1 MKYGIVWI
9 IILCTAL
16 QAQEQNEQLKAVALN
31 VAEVCCA
38 CKQDT
43 SAVQEEIDLNS
54 TMIDMLKTST
64 GQLQSEIDELDMAST
79 ITLPMLTG
87 FVDTTNPPTILQGT
101 GFTVAGVG
109 NGVTNILFNTPFA
122 TAPYVVAVVN
132 TNSNGS
138 PAAVDAVTTTGFTL
152 RTYRNTSAPHLPGAQ
167 QAFFWVIE

>member
-1 MKYGIVWI
+1 MKYNIVWI
-9 IILCTAL
+9 ILSMTL
-16 QAQEQNEQLKAVALN
+16 QAQEEQNEQLKAVAIN

-38 CKQDT
+38 CTQGT
-43 SAVQEEIDLNS
+43 SAVQTAIDRNS

-64 GQLQSEIDELDMAST
+64 GQLQSEIDELDMVAT

-87 FVDTTNPPTILQGT
+87 FVFTANPPTILQGT
-101 GFTVAGVG
+101 GFTVAGVT
-109 NGVTNILFNTPFA
+109 NGETNITFNTPFA
-122 TAPYVVAVVN
+122 SAPYVVAVVN

-152 RTYRNTSAPHLPGAQ
+152 KTYRNTTAPHLRGAQ